1 MRNKICKELN
11 NSDIGKL
18 VNLCGWVDRRR
29 DHGGV
34 IFIDLRD
41 HSGFLQITI
50 NPDDGAKLFKQAETL
65 RNETVIMVSGIIN
78 ERPRDSINKNLSTGE
93 LELKVKDLQILNQ
106 IKKNL
111 PFPVS
116 IHDYENTKEEL
127 RLKYRYLDLRRGK
140 LLENLKTRHKIIKIA
155 REFLDNFGFTEVE
168 TPILTKSTPEGARD
182 FLVPARLSN
191 GEFFALPQSPQ
202 LFKQLLMVG
211 GLDKYYQ
218 IAKCFRDEDLRA
230 DRQPEFTQ
238 LDIEM
243 SFISEEEI
251 ISFNESLIKK
261 IWKEVLNI
269 NFDNAFPRMSWQSAM
284 DNYGTDRPDT
294 RYQMLLK
301 DLGEVLGDI
310 GFNIFTKAIK
320 SGGYIKAITVK
331 GGNSSISNVR
341 IKPGGDIFQVAQDA
355 GAGGL
360 AFIRVKGDELETI
373 GAIKNNLSEEHIA
386 DILRITEAKDGDL
399 ILLGAGDKQIVNQ
412 SLDRVRQYIAK
423 DLNLIDKSK
432 WNFIWVTDFPMFE
445 RNEEENRY
453 EALHH
458 PFCSPK
464 NIKSKDSENLKQE
477 IESSTANAY
486 DLVLNGL
493 ELGGGSLRIH
503 EANLQREVLKT
514 VGLTDKEIDEKFG
527 FLIEALEMG
536 APPHGGIAFGLDRI
550 TMLIIGADSIRETI
564 AFPKNQQAKCL
575 LTNAPSNVSK
585 SQLKELDIEITID
598 E

>member
-11 NSDIGKL
+11 NTDIGKL

-50 NPDDGAKLFKQAETL
+50 NPDDGADLFKQAETL

-78 ERPRDSINKNLSTGE
+78 ERPKDSINTNLSTGE

-106 IKKNL
+106 IKNNL

-140 LLENLKTRHKIIKIA
+140 LLENLKTRHKIIKVA

-168 TPILTKSTPEGARD
+168 TPLLTKSTPEGARD

-269 NFDNAFPRMSWQSAM
+269 DFDNAFPRMSWQAAM

-320 SGGYIKAITVK
+320 SGGSIKSITVK
-331 GGNSSISNVR
+331 GGNLSISNVR

-386 DILRITEAKDGDL
+386 DILKITEAKDGDL

-432 WNFIWVTDFPMFE
+432 WNFLWVTDFPMFE

-464 NIKSKDSENLKQE
+464 NIKSKDSENLKKE

-503 EANLQREVLKT
+503 EANLQRQVLKT

-575 LTNAPSNVSK
+575 LTNAPSNVSE

>member
-1 MRNKICKELN
+1 MRNKICKELKN
-11 NSDIGKL
+11 TDIGKL

-50 NPDDGAKLFKQAETL
+50 NPDDGADLFKQAETL

-78 ERPRDSINKNLSTGE
+78 ERPKDSINTNLSTGE

-106 IKKNL
+106 IKNNL

-140 LLENLKTRHKIIKIA
+140 LLENLKTRHKIIKVA

-168 TPILTKSTPEGARD
+168 TPLLTKSTPEGARD

-261 IWKEVLNI
+261 IWKEVLDI
-269 NFDNAFPRMSWQSAM
+269 DFDNAFPRMSWQAAM

-301 DLGEVLGDI
+301 DLGGVLGNI

-320 SGGYIKAITVK
+320 SGGYIKSITVK

-341 IKPGGDIFQVAQDA
+341 IKPGGDIFKVAQDA

-386 DILRITEAKDGDL
+386 DILKITEAKDGDL

-423 DLNLIDKSK
+423 ELNLIDKSK
-432 WNFIWVTDFPMFE
+432 WNFLWVTDFPMFE
-445 RNEEENRY
+445 RNEDENRY

-464 NIKSKDSENLKQE
+464 NIKSKDSENLKKE

-503 EANLQREVLKT
+503 EANLQRQVLKT

>member
-11 NSDIGKL
+11 NTDIGKL

-50 NPDDGAKLFKQAETL
+50 NPDDGADLFKQAETL

-78 ERPRDSINKNLSTGE
+78 ERPKDSINTNLSTGE

-140 LLENLKTRHKIIKIA
+140 LLENLKTRHKIIKVA

-168 TPILTKSTPEGARD
+168 TPLLTKSTPEGARD

-269 NFDNAFPRMSWQSAM
+269 NFNNAFPRMSWQAAM

-320 SGGYIKAITVK
+320 SGGSIKSITVK
-331 GGNSSISNVR
+331 GGNLSISNVR

-386 DILRITEAKDGDL
+386 DILKITEAKDGDL

-432 WNFIWVTDFPMFE
+432 WNFLWVTDFPMFE

-464 NIKSKDSENLKQE
+464 NIKSKDPENLQKE
-477 IESSTANAY
+477 IENSIANAY

-575 LTNAPSNVSK
+575 LTNAPSNVSE